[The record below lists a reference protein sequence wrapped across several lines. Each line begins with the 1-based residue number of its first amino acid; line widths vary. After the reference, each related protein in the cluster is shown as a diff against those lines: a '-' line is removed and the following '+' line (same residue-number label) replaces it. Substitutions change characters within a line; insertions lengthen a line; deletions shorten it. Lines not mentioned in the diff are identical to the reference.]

1 MGKEDNYDSVIG
13 LAHAADMIRYIY
25 DNEQVYASELRA
37 VTKNY
42 STIVQIAR
50 ALEGAGLLTIHV
62 ETSPRVTHTYRLTEK
77 GKKVAEKLK
86 EVEKIIRGV

>member
-1 MGKEDNYDSVIG
+1 MGKEESYDSVIS
-13 LAHAADMIRYIY
+13 LAHAADMIRFIN
-25 DNEQVYASELRA
+25 DNNQVYGSELRA

-50 ALEGAGLLTIHV
+50 SLEEAGLITIKI

-77 GKKVAEKLK
+77 GKLVAKKLK
-86 EVEKIIRGV
+86 EIEEIINE